1 MPAPREKPMSD
12 EIRAWY
18 KAYSEEQERRQL
30 ELRNAAVSEG
40 ISQGERKTVLRLL
53 RLRFG
58 SLPTGVLERIE
69 AADGPSIERW
79 SERLLTAQRLS
90 DVFDEPS

>member
-18 KAYSEEQERRQL
+18 DGLVEEQKRCVRQAH
-30 ELRNAAVSEG
+30 EDGV
-40 ISQGERKTVLRLL
+40 SQGVRKTVLLL
-53 RLRFG
+53 RQLRLQFG
-58 SLPTGVLERIE
+58 PLPTGVLERIE
-69 AADGPSIERW
+69 AADGSSIERW

-90 DVFDEPS
+90 DVFDEAN